1 MARINV
7 RREAVHLVGPL
18 AQRAREEEGTCFP
31 ASASPQPL
39 PPQLR
44 SLPTLPL
51 LPLLRL
57 PLPPLPPGTQLLAR
71 VHSNPSFTS
80 ASAIDEDNGAVALD
94 ARDVAANI
102 LKALALDLLDH
113 HLPTLRS
120 RDAAFYPVQARRRP
134 LQVCRD
140 PSRPQLPESPPRQP
154 HQPHRRRALQPRQR
168 QALRPPRQVLRAQGI
183 PRGRRGY
190 PDPKAE
196 TQAVPKLHESNC
208 SEEIIAM
215 ARGPNN
221 VTKRFSGFIIN
232 GFRFHTKDREK
243 FRKTQ
248 NSGVMV
254 EAEGQTYYGALTDI
268 FELDYFGKFKVV
280 LFRCDWVDVRSP
292 RGLKQDTNGSILVN
306 FSKLIHTGQF
316 LKDDPFIFSSQA
328 KQVFYVQDPRN
339 EDWNHVIMTKP
350 RDLYDIRVEMQEED
364 DETYTQ
370 CLLPDVMGV
379 DELNDCTSWTKFKL
393 PMDNNVNAW
402 ILKSVSR
409 KWKDYKC
416 ELKAKY
422 MIEDYTEQQIV
433 NVVPKEIVPQQWV
446 DLVHYWFSE
455 KSQLYSRIGRAS
467 RAKHT
472 TPHTTGSMS
481 FARKRHKFEKENQ
494 REPGRIEFFAITH
507 KSKDGSYI
515 NTTASNFVNDAM
527 VKVNANIAS
536 GSSTS
541 IAELENDAFIGIKGK
556 DRYGRVRGYGIGV
569 VPTQV
574 LGPQAY
580 IGAVRYDD
588 NTEEVQRLK
597 SKIQVMEDTYESRLV
612 GMQEEYESKL
622 AKIHQNYE
630 SRMSGMQSQLSEL
643 TSIMLNFVRP
653 SDILGAESRGR
664 PST

>member
-1 MARINV
+1 MITVPSEIGSEPSVPAAASSETER
-7 RREAVHLVGPL
+7 G
-18 AQRAREEEGTCFP
+18 EEEGTCFP

-44 SLPTLPL
+44 SLPPLPL

-120 RDAAFYPVQARRRP
+120 RDAALYPCKHGDALFRCAGVHLALNCRNRLHADLTNLIDAVHCNLDNAKPFALLGKCYEHKGYPEAAEAIRIQRRRHK
-134 LQVCRD
+134 
-140 PSRPQLPESPPRQP
+140 QLSTYFTFP
-154 HQPHRRRALQPRQR
+154 
-168 QALRPPRQVLRAQGI
+168 
-183 PRGRRGY
+183 
-190 PDPKAE
+190 
-196 TQAVPKLHESNC
+196 VPKLHESNC

-243 FRKTQ
+243 LRKTQ

-328 KQVFYVQDPRN
+328 KQVFYVQDPKMKTG
-339 EDWNHVIMTKP
+339 IMSTTCTP
-350 RDLYDIRVEMQEED
+350 AENSDLER
-364 DETYTQ
+364 
-370 CLLPDVMGV
+370 
-379 DELNDCTSWTKFKL
+379 TKFL
-393 PMDNNVNAW
+393 
-402 ILKSVSR
+402 
-409 KWKDYKC
+409 KDYKC

-481 FARKRHKFEKENQ
+481 FARKRHKFEKENR
-494 REPGRIEFFAITH
+494 REPGRIEFFTITH

-515 NTTASNFVNDAM
+515 NTAASNFVNDAM

-580 IGAVRYDD
+580 IGGVRYDD

-622 AKIHQNYE
+622 AKINQNYE

>member
-1 MARINV
+1 MADLVELPDVAEPSDSDAVLSDSEAETEFAGEMEINV
-7 RREAVHLVGPL
+7 QPDAVRNYALLVDGNNIVEEVLVRILGRDRAERAPEPRLFFNHVELQKQKTLADCGIKHGSVLHLKCTPRVYTYEPRGYTYKSDRTKRAKKGYAESSSPLRPNGNGEMEIFVQSKYYGNYALEVDSSNTIMDVLITVLPIRRLESDPEPKLYFNGHLLESAKSL
-18 AQRAREEEGTCFP
+18 ADYGIEDGSILHLKCTDWIYKTGTFEMPTKILERRKIGMPNRALAIWKKEHDKVLLGEEEGTCFP

-44 SLPTLPL
+44 SLPPLPL

-120 RDAAFYPVQARRRP
+120 RDAALYPVQARRRP
-134 LQVCRD
+134 LQV
-140 PSRPQLPESPPRQP
+140 
-154 HQPHRRRALQPRQR
+154 
-168 QALRPPRQVLRAQGI
+168 
-183 PRGRRGY
+183 
-190 PDPKAE
+190 
-196 TQAVPKLHESNC
+196 
-208 SEEIIAM
+208 
-215 ARGPNN
+215 
-221 VTKRFSGFIIN
+221 TK
-232 GFRFHTKDREK
+232 
-243 FRKTQ
+243 
-248 NSGVMV
+248 
-254 EAEGQTYYGALTDI
+254 
-268 FELDYFGKFKVV
+268 
-280 LFRCDWVDVRSP
+280 
-292 RGLKQDTNGSILVN
+292 GLKQDTNGSILVN

-328 KQVFYVQDPRN
+328 KQVFYVQDPKN
-339 EDWNHVIMTKP
+339 EDRNHVIMTKP

-379 DELNDCTSWTKFKL
+379 DELNDCTSW
-393 PMDNNVNAW
+393 
-402 ILKSVSR
+402 
-409 KWKDYKC
+409 
-416 ELKAKY
+416 
-422 MIEDYTEQQIV
+422 
-433 NVVPKEIVPQQWV
+433 
-446 DLVHYWFSE
+446 
-455 KSQLYSRIGRAS
+455 
-467 RAKHT
+467 
-472 TPHTTGSMS
+472 
-481 FARKRHKFEKENQ
+481 
-494 REPGRIEFFAITH
+494 
-507 KSKDGSYI
+507 
-515 NTTASNFVNDAM
+515 NDAM

-580 IGAVRYDD
+580 IGGVRYDD